1 MSWASD
7 FTSSEEDWF
16 DACETKF
23 AGLEQVASESK
34 KRAKDL
40 ETQRSRLEKDLEIR
54 SEKVMQQQLEIEI
67 IRSTPESQDAMQ
79 LMSGREQ
86 YQMKSLQ
93 VPLFSFQTAC

>member
-1 MSWASD
+1 MAWASD
-7 FTSSEEDWF
+7 FTNSEEEWF
-16 DACETKF
+16 QACETKF
-23 AGLEQVASESK
+23 IALEQISQESK
-34 KRAKDL
+34 KRIKDL

-54 SEKVMQQQLEIEI
+54 TEKVMQQQLEIEI

-93 VPLFSFQTAC
+93 VTIM